1 MELSSAFTVVFSLLM
16 KNLSPFDSS
25 CISFKGIPLQFPTPS
40 QPARAPRTRLS
51 HTTHISNDS
60 FFSHFHYRLRG
71 KKKKKIF
78 WGLFQLSSFA
88 ISEWVFILFFSLLD
102 AVNSL
107 TVRDKLEWLP
117 TAWETPPEIMRHQK
131 YESAVMKFPK
141 HQPDGPSDLPDL
153 GVSWR

>member
-1 MELSSAFTVVFSLLM
+1 MRLRIQLTEQERQLSLRLTEHFQHSRFKRGEEMELSSAFTVVFSLLM

-71 KKKKKIF
+71 KKKKKRYSEACF
-78 WGLFQLSSFA
+78 SYHRLLFLSGF
-88 ISEWVFILFFSLLD
+88 LFYFSP
-102 AVNSL
+102 SL
-107 TVRDKLEWLP
+107 ML
-117 TAWETPPEIMRHQK
+117 
-131 YESAVMKFPK
+131 
-141 HQPDGPSDLPDL
+141 
-153 GVSWR
+153 

>member
-40 QPARAPRTRLS
+40 QPARAPSTRLS

-60 FFSHFHYRLRG
+60 SLIFIIDWEE

-117 TAWETPPEIMRHQK
+117 IAWETPPEIMRHQK